1 MDLATSS
8 CPSVVG
14 VETETV
20 GTEGLWPASPL
31 LKVVTDVQVRFVE
44 THGLEVRVIVCK
56 DLPDLAEI

>member
-1 MDLATSS
+1 MDLDTSS

-14 VETETV
+14 VV

-31 LKVVTDVQVRFVE
+31 LKVVTDVQVCFVE
-44 THGLEVRVIVCK
+44 THGQEVRVIVCK